1 MDPNRAMHGWIRHAT
16 GALAL
21 RASIASYL
29 SHTCGCSTRT
39 DDSSTSIGTS
49 DTIYQ
54 QGVGGWVKRKRSRG
68 STAPPHGTPRQ
79 QSRRGIPQMW
89 RQVLTRKRFAI
100 AFLGMRETAKRLN
113 DTVNALSES
122 AFLKAL
128 SQLFRDGLREGSRSL
143 GYACFLGY
151 LDDETRH
158 VS

>member
-1 MDPNRAMHGWIRHAT
+1 MLM

-79 QSRRGIPQMW
+79 QSRRG
-89 RQVLTRKRFAI
+89 
-100 AFLGMRETAKRLN
+100 
-113 DTVNALSES
+113 
-122 AFLKAL
+122 FLKCGNKSCVTDTTRSTTDLVCA
-128 SQLFRDGLREGSRSL
+128 SFPCTFYGDTNGLRESSRSL

-151 LDDETRH
+151 LVVDDETRH